1 MTDFR
6 VNQAGLDAVAFDARK
21 VAIDSAGEDLEEA
34 AQNTVHVLT
43 GNLRDR
49 IGYQGADP
57 KAEEGTALA
66 DTDYAEY
73 EHNGT
78 RNREGH
84 PFFTEAIDV
93 VAASPDG

>member
-21 VAIDSAGEDLEEA
+21 AGIDISGEDVEGA
-34 AQNTVHVLT
+34 AKETVHVLT
-43 GNLRDR
+43 GNLRDE
-49 IGYQGADP
+49 IGYQGVDP
-57 KAEEGTALA
+57 QANEGYVLA
-66 DTDYAEY
+66 DTDYAEL

-78 RNREGH
+78 RHREAH
-84 PFFTEAIDV
+84 PYFTEAIDV